1 MGNQALRVRH
11 SFPPQPVLGI
21 RLLIERERNVA
32 GEESP
37 AGGFRAA
44 CLEIAAY
51 ER

>member
-1 MGNQALRVRH
+1 VRH
-11 SFPPQPVLGI
+11 SFPPLQTLGI

-37 AGGFRAA
+37 SGGFRAA
-44 CLEIAAY
+44 CLEIAVY